1 MIDKVIRYIRD
12 NKMFNKGDK
21 VVVGVSGG
29 PDSICL
35 IHVLH
40 TLKDKLGIQLMAA
53 HVNHCLRGEEAD
65 KDEEYVKK
73 ICKNMGIE
81 CFVKKI
87 DVHKVSL
94 ERSISC
100 ETAGREVRYE
110 FFKDILKKIN
120 GQKVAVAHN
129 ANDQAETVLM
139 RVMRGSGLE
148 GLSGIRAVR
157 DNVYVRPILH
167 ISRKEIEDYCE
178 ANKLHPR
185 IDKTNLENIFTRNKI
200 RLELIPYIEKN
211 FNKDIIDGLNR
222 LVDTIRKDN
231 DYINSIAW
239 GKYRKYCKNN
249 KGEVIIYK
257 DAFNEDE
264 AILTRII
271 RNAFNELKG
280 DLRNFERVHVY
291 DIINIQRHSTGKI
304 VMLPNNIEALNNY
317 GDIHVYVRKNK
328 KVGNK
333 EEYNLIVD
341 CENSINKI
349 GLSISL
355 KLIKNNIH
363 KDLEKNNLI
372 KYFDYD
378 KMNGDIKLRYRRNG
392 DKFTPLGMRGSK
404 KLKDLFIDLKIPQNE
419 RESIPLICFGEEIA
433 WVVGYRI
440 SNKFKIDEHTQ
451 NILQIKIEREE

>member
-1 MIDKVIRYIRD
+1 M
-12 NKMFNKGDK
+12 
-21 VVVGVSGG
+21 
-29 PDSICL
+29 
-35 IHVLH
+35 
-40 TLKDKLGIQLMAA
+40 
-53 HVNHCLRGEEAD
+53 E
-65 KDEEYVKK
+65 
-73 ICKNMGIE
+73 
-81 CFVKKI
+81 
-87 DVHKVSL
+87 
-94 ERSISC
+94 
-100 ETAGREVRYE
+100 
-110 FFKDILKKIN
+110 
-120 GQKVAVAHN
+120 
-129 ANDQAETVLM
+129 
-139 RVMRGSGLE
+139 
-148 GLSGIRAVR
+148 
-157 DNVYVRPILH
+157 
-167 ISRKEIEDYCE
+167 
-178 ANKLHPR
+178 
-185 IDKTNLENIFTRNKI
+185 
-200 RLELIPYIEKN
+200 
-211 FNKDIIDGLNR
+211 
-222 LVDTIRKDN
+222 
-231 DYINSIAW
+231 
-239 GKYRKYCKNN
+239 KYRKYCKNN